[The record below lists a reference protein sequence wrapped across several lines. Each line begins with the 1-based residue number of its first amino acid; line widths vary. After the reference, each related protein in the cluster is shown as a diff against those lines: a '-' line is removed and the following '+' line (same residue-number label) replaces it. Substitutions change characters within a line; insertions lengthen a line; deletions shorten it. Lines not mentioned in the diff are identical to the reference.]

1 MAKFEQLA
9 ETTNLMKLNSLEP
22 LLPCYFSL
30 PCCEDHGSPSHGDK
44 CPHVWNLAKK
54 AEVPNTLTSW
64 HSKLSFYVIS
74 VEFTAWSCILELQSG
89 FAQRPYWRARVSTG
103 HPNRSWTLHSPSHAS
118 PACKASPQFQFRRTV
133 TNFFQVTHPTNW
145 ANQCSEKLVPYE
157 LIYFPWI
164 FHPFQTQ
171 LPTIHPPRVL
181 LQRTT
186 LEWLHVQLPE
196 WSRSQ
201 PGSRFSHKD
210 SRNLLPIRS
219 THQNSK
225 FIKFHHVILRYLQL
239 VGDLENWASNLIN
252 SESIIEISTP
262 QWLKRNSSLHFDGTR
277 IPNMCTNVGVLKLMY
292 M

>member
-103 HPNRSWTLHSPSHAS
+103 HPNRSWTLHFSVTRFTCLQSISTVSISKNCHKFLPSH
-118 PACKASPQFQFRRTV
+118 T
-133 TNFFQVTHPTNW
+133 
-145 ANQCSEKLVPYE
+145 
-157 LIYFPWI
+157 
-164 FHPFQTQ
+164 
-171 LPTIHPPRVL
+171 
-181 LQRTT
+181 
-186 LEWLHVQLPE
+186 
-196 WSRSQ
+196 
-201 PGSRFSHKD
+201 SHKL
-210 SRNLLPIRS
+210 S
-219 THQNSK
+219 
-225 FIKFHHVILRYLQL
+225 
-239 VGDLENWASNLIN
+239 
-252 SESIIEISTP
+252 
-262 QWLKRNSSLHFDGTR
+262 
-277 IPNMCTNVGVLKLMY
+277 
-292 M
+292 